1 MIFVLLLPGSELQYF
16 SCSDIG
22 SFALCHGVGLEHPY
36 PLFAVLTDVDI
47 KDVLLLMQAGE
58 LPWKLSFV
66 KKKQTLANAF
76 FTLMFLA
83 SVITFC
89 TALMV

>member
-66 KKKQTLANAF
+66 KKSKHWQVHFSL
-76 FTLMFLA
+76 
-83 SVITFC
+83 
-89 TALMV
+89 